1 MAQHGRELQ
10 GDEDMRKKTPRE
22 RDDAHLK
29 FIRTLP
35 CLVCGDNTSVE
46 AAHIRFT
53 DMSAA
58 KNNPGIGQ
66 KPSDYWAVPLCGM
79 HHRQQHDMRE
89 TDFWEI
95 AKIDALRVAAFLY
108 LATGDHERGSQI
120 VQQAS

>member
-1 MAQHGRELQ
+1 
-10 GDEDMRKKTPRE
+10 MRKKTPRE
-22 RDDAHLK
+22 RDPGHLAWV
-29 FIRTLP
+29 RQLP

-66 KPSDYWAVPLCGM
+66 KPSDYWTVPLCGK
-79 HHRQQHDMRE
+79 HHREQHDMAE
-89 TDFWEI
+89 TTFW
-95 AKIDALRVAAFLY
+95 ALTGIDALRVAAFLY

>member
-1 MAQHGRELQ
+1 
-10 GDEDMRKKTPRE
+10 MRQRTPRE

-29 FIRTLP
+29 FIRQLP

-53 DMSAA
+53 DISAA

-66 KPSDYWAVPLCGM
+66 KPSDYWTVPLCGR
-79 HHRQQHDMRE
+79 HHREQHGMSE
-89 TDFWEI
+89 PAFWSR

-120 VQQAS
+120 VSEAR